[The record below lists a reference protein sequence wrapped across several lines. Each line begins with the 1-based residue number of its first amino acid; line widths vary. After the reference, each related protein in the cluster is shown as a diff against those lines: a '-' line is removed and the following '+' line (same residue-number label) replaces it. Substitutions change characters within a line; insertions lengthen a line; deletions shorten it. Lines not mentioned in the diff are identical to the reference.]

1 MKIKTFQVG
10 ETVRINRSQPSGG
23 DRVGIV
29 VKKLVTHLSGTEL
42 YEVLLEDGE
51 LVTKLPQDIKI
62 VIIRQDGVE
71 VNV

>member
-10 ETVRINRSQPSGG
+10 ETVRIPRRLGHGG

-29 VKKLVTHLSGTEL
+29 VKKLVTSLTGTDL
-42 YEVLLEDGE
+42 YDVLLEDGE
-51 LVTKLPQDIKI
+51 LVTKLSQDIQV